1 MVNIDTVYQRVLA
14 IANKEQRGYI
24 TPQEFNLFANQ
35 AQMDIFE
42 QYFHDIDQYQRKPD
56 NSTEYSN
63 TVDLVDEKLSIFKY
77 KSTAAAT
84 GTAGRFILPNDI
96 YRLGTLK
103 YKETYVIDEVK
114 EDELI
119 YLNSSALSRPTNT
132 RPIYTRFRTTGADDI
147 IQVYPNSIG
156 QDVTLTYIKQ
166 PDPVYWGY
174 AVINGNALFDNTT
187 AVHFK
192 LHASEEKKIV
202 LKILSLAGISIKDGA
217 LVQLAAQEEAKH
229 VQQEKS

>member
-35 AQMDIFE
+35 AQSDIFE
-42 QYFHDIDQYQRKPD
+42 QYFYDIDQHERKPS

-63 TVDLVDEKLSIFKY
+63 TVDLVDEKLSMFKY
-77 KSTAAAT
+77 KGNAAAT
-84 GTAGRFILPNDI
+84 VTPGRFILPIDI

-119 YLNSSALSRPTNT
+119 YLNSSPLSRPKNT
-132 RPIYTRFRTTGADDI
+132 RPIYTRFRTTGADDV
-147 IQVYPNSIG
+147 IQVYPNSI
-156 QDVTLTYIKQ
+156 DSAVSLTYIKQ
-166 PDPVYWGY
+166 PEPVYWGY
-174 AVINGNALFDNTT
+174 AVINGNALYDNTT
-187 AVHFK
+187 AKHFQ
-192 LHASEEKKIV
+192 LHPSEEKKLV
-202 LKILSLAGISIKDGA
+202 VKILALAGISIKDA
-217 LVQLAAQEEAKH
+217 SVYQAAIAEENKFT
-229 VQQEKS
+229 QQEKQ